1 MSGGIGCRL
10 ASSGFGLVAMHVER
24 SMRIKRSV
32 ATGSVASGSAAGSGS
47 VSAVGS
53 AGGRSGAARESGHRL
68 RRRSRS
74 ARRGAGGHRLA
85 EPRSLP
91 VRTLEEA
98 EVDSPFDLSWSLDGT
113 GPWRE
118 G

>member
-32 ATGSVASGSAAGSGS
+32 ASGWAA
-47 VSAVGS
+47 GS
-53 AGGRSGAARESGHRL
+53 AGGRAKAARESGHRM
-68 RRRSRS
+68 RRRSRRV
-74 ARRGAGGHRLA
+74 RRGAGGHRLA

-91 VRTLEEA
+91 VRTLEDA

>member
-32 ATGSVASGSAAGSGS
+32 ASGSAAGS
-47 VSAVGS
+47 
-53 AGGRSGAARESGHRL
+53 AGGRAKAARESGHRM
-68 RRRSRS
+68 RRRSRRAHRGAGEHRL
-74 ARRGAGGHRLA
+74 ARGGAGGHRRA
-85 EPRSLP
+85 EPRSIP
-91 VRTLEEA
+91 VRTLEDA

>member
-1 MSGGIGCRL
+1 
-10 ASSGFGLVAMHVER
+10 
-24 SMRIKRSV
+24 MRIKRSV
-32 ATGSVASGSAAGSGS
+32 AMGSVASGSASG
-47 VSAVGS
+47 SAVGS
-53 AGGRSGAARESGHRL
+53 AGGRAKAARESGHRL
-68 RRRSRS
+68 RRRSRR

-91 VRTLEEA
+91 VRTLEDA